1 MSRPLFAVLF
11 SITVALSS
19 GQALADDYS
28 IAFGTPPLGT
38 TLPPNRVGLGIKV
51 HVDKSWDALPEDE
64 KLAWRSYTELLDPE
78 VTPPFP
84 LPNLRGFLRK
94 LVIPDKFQTTDR
106 ILHTEGLLLI
116 VRVSEKGDVHKVDIM
131 EGSTKGSRTL
141 TDDERVL
148 AYRYVKAL
156 QDTKFSPAMY
166 KGQPSP
172 SAFPMNIKS
181 TSFMM

>member
-1 MSRPLFAVLF
+1 MSRPLSTVLF
-11 SITVALSS
+11 SMSLALLS
-19 GQALADDYS
+19 GQALADEYS

-51 HVDKSWDALPEDE
+51 NVDKGWDALAEED
-64 KLAWRSYTELLDPE
+64 KLEWRSYTELLDPDI
-78 VTPPFP
+78 TPPFP

-94 LVIPDKFQTTDR
+94 LVVPDKFQTIDR
-106 ILHTEGLLLI
+106 IQHTEGLLLI

-131 EGSTKGSRTL
+131 EGSTKGARTL

-148 AYRYVKAL
+148 AYRYIKAL

-166 KGQPSP
+166 KGQASP
-172 SAFPMNIKS
+172 SAFPMHIHS
-181 TSFMM
+181 SSYMM